1 VRVRLLVGFVLFA
14 VLATALL
21 VVPIG
26 LILQAR
32 ESSGTLSTLRRDE
45 RGLSILITDALNH
58 GDLSRA
64 IALSHSYANST
75 GRQVLV
81 IDTKTVLI
89 ASRARQ
95 ASDQKLMKIAESV
108 RGRRVSGI
116 SQSTSIEGSQYYV
129 AARLTHVHAYL
140 GSVVLVVTAPVRA
153 VNNRIRSDW
162 RDLALYGLLML
173 VLACLFGFIISGSLV
188 RPLRRIGL
196 AVEAIG
202 GGALDVRAPETMG
215 PRELRVLA
223 QVINSTSARL
233 ITLLEAQRAFVED
246 ASHQLRTPLTSLQL
260 HLENLQRGKGTTSD
274 VDLTNV
280 LSEME
285 RLSRLVTS
293 LLALARNESR
303 TSILVP
309 VNLNDLVNERA
320 EVWGP
325 LASELGLTL
334 SVSAE
339 PSLTALAVEDALEQ
353 ILDNL
358 LANAFD
364 ATPEG
369 GLIRI
374 EASREEDRIELH
386 ILDNGPGLSAEE
398 RVNALRRFW
407 RGRHNASEGT
417 GLGLAIVDQLVQ
429 LSGGSIELHEAHGGG
444 LDATI
449 TLRRLE

>member
-26 LILQAR
+26 LILQAH
-32 ESSGTLSTLRRDE
+32 ESSSTLNTLRRDT
-45 RGLSILITDALNH
+45 RGLSVLLTDALNH

-64 IALSHSYANST
+64 IDLSHSYARST

-81 IDTKTVLI
+81 VDTRAVLI

-95 ASDQKLMKIAESV
+95 ADDEKLLKLANSV
-108 RGRRVSGI
+108 HSHGVSGI
-116 SQSTSIEGSQYYV
+116 SASTAVEGAQYYV
-129 AARLTHVHAYL
+129 AVRLKHVNPDL

-173 VLACLFGFIISGSLV
+173 ILACLFGFIISGSLV
-188 RPLRRIGL
+188 RPLRKISL
-196 AVEAIG
+196 AVEAVG
-202 GGALDVRAPETMG
+202 AGALDVRAPETSG

-223 QVINSTSARL
+223 EVINSTSARL

-246 ASHQLRTPLTSLQL
+246 ASHQLRTPLTSMQL
-260 HLENLQRGKGTTSD
+260 HLENLQRGQDLSTES
-274 VDLTNV
+274 DLTSV
-280 LSEME
+280 IMEME
-285 RLSRLVTS
+285 RLSRMVNS

-303 TSILVP
+303 TSILIP
-309 VNLNDLVNERA
+309 VNIHALVTERA

-325 LASELGLTL
+325 LASELGLSL

-339 PSLTALAVEDALEQ
+339 TSLFALAVEDALEQ

-364 ATPEG
+364 ATSEG

-374 EASREEDRIELH
+374 EAQRVEERVELRV
-386 ILDNGPGLSAEE
+386 IDNGPGLSAPE
-398 RVNALRRFW
+398 RINALRRFW
-407 RGRHNASEGT
+407 RGRNNASEGT

-429 LSGGSIELHEAHGGG
+429 LSGGSIELHEASGGG

-449 TLRRLE
+449 TLRRV